1 VIKGKLMTGKTAA
14 FAFTRMTKGSR
25 IVAVCAAAI
34 SAIVD
39 GNPAQSQTF
48 PSRPITIVVPFAAGG
63 PIDTLARVMAERMR
77 EPLGQPVIIEN
88 VTGAAGSIGA
98 GRVARAT
105 PDGYTL
111 VAGFWGTHVVNGATQ
126 ALAYDVLND
135 FEPIL
140 QMSNNVQ
147 VIVGRKNLPAN
158 DLEGLVAWLKA
169 NPDTAV
175 AGTAGVGSPQ
185 HIDGAFFQK
194 ATGTSFRFVPYR
206 GGAPAMQDLVAG
218 QIDLIFAD
226 QTTSLPQVRSG
237 NIKAFAVTGESRL
250 APAPDI
256 PTVDEAGLPG
266 FYCSVWNALFA
277 PKGTPRD
284 IIIKLNGAAVDA
296 LAEPAVRQRLADLG
310 QQIVPSDRQTPG
322 ALAAFHKAEI
332 AKWWPIIKAAGIK
345 AE

>member
-1 VIKGKLMTGKTAA
+1 
-14 FAFTRMTKGSR
+14 MTKR
-25 IVAVCAAAI
+25 RLIVATLLAATLAIADSHAAA
-34 SAIVD
+34 
-39 GNPAQSQTF
+39 AQAF
-48 PSRPITIVVPFAAGG
+48 PSRSITIVVPFAAGG

-77 EPLGQPVIIEN
+77 PLLGQPVVVEN
-88 VTGAAGSIGA
+88 VSGAAGSIGV
-98 GRVARAT
+98 GRVARAA

-126 ALAYDVLND
+126 SLAYDVLND

-140 QMSNNVQ
+140 LTSNNVQ
-147 VIVGRKNLPAN
+147 VIVGRKTLPAD
-158 DLEGLVAWLKA
+158 DLKGLIAWLKA
-169 NPDTAV
+169 NPDVAA
-175 AGTAGVGSPQ
+175 AGTAGGGSPQ
-185 HIDGAFFQK
+185 HVDGAFFQN
-194 ATGTSFRFVPYR
+194 ATGTRFRFVPYR

-237 NIKAFAVTGESRL
+237 NIKAFAVTGQRRL
-250 APAPDI
+250 AAAPDV

-284 IIIKLNGAAVDA
+284 IIAKLNAAAVDA
-296 LAEPAVRQRLADLG
+296 LVEPSVRERLADLG
-310 QQIVPSDRQTPG
+310 QQIVPREEQTPE
-322 ALAAFHKAEI
+322 ALAALHRAEI
-332 AKWWPIIKAAGIK
+332 AKWWPIIKAAGIR

>member
-1 VIKGKLMTGKTAA
+1 
-14 FAFTRMTKGSR
+14 MTKRSL
-25 IVAVCAAAI
+25 IIDAVLAAML
-34 SAIVD
+34 AIV
-39 GNPAQSQTF
+39 GSNPGTAQRF

-77 EPLGQPVIIEN
+77 APLGQPVVIEN
-88 VTGAAGSIGA
+88 VTGAAGSIGV
-98 GRVARAT
+98 GRVARAS

-126 ALAYDVLND
+126 ALGYDVLND

-140 QMSNNVQ
+140 LTSNNVQ
-147 VIVGRKNLPAN
+147 IIVGRRTLPAN
-158 DLEGLVAWLKA
+158 DLNGLVGWLKA
-169 NPDTAV
+169 NPDMAA
-175 AGTAGVGSPQ
+175 AGTAGGGSPQ
-185 HIDGAFFQK
+185 HVDGAFFQN
-194 ATGTSFRFVPYR
+194 ATGTRFRFVPYR

-237 NIKAFAVTGESRL
+237 NIRAFAVTGKSRL
-250 APAPDI
+250 AVAPDI

-284 IIIKLNGAAVDA
+284 IVAKLNVAAVDA
-296 LAEPAVRQRLADLG
+296 LAEPAVRHRLADLG
-310 QQIVPSDRQTPG
+310 QQIVPRDEQTPE

-332 AKWWPIIKAAGIK
+332 EKWWPIIKAAGIR

>member
-1 VIKGKLMTGKTAA
+1 MMPGETVAFELALMTKRRLVVG
-14 FAFTRMTKGSR
+14 
-25 IVAVCAAAI
+25 AVLAAALT
-34 SAIVD
+34 IV
-39 GNPAQSQTF
+39 GSNPATAQAF

-77 EPLGQPVIIEN
+77 APLGQPVVIEN
-88 VTGAAGSIGA
+88 VTGAAGSIGV
-98 GRVARAT
+98 GRVARAS

-126 ALAYDVLND
+126 TLAYDVLND
-135 FEPIL
+135 FEPVL
-140 QMSNNVQ
+140 LTSSNVNL
-147 VIVGRKNLPAN
+147 IVGRKTIPAD
-158 DLEGLVAWLKA
+158 DLKGLIAWLKA
-169 NPDTAV
+169 NPDTAA

-185 HIDGAFFQK
+185 QIHGAFFQS
-194 ATGTSFRFVPYR
+194 ATDTRFRFVPYR

-226 QTTSLPQVRSG
+226 QTTSLPQIRNG
-237 NIKAFAVTGESRL
+237 NIKAFAVMGKSRL
-250 APAPDI
+250 AVAPEI

-284 IIIKLNGAAVDA
+284 IVAKLNAAAVDA
-296 LAEPAVRQRLADLG
+296 LAEPAVRERLAGLG
-310 QQIVPSDRQTPG
+310 QQIVPRDEQTPE

-332 AKWWPIIKAAGIK
+332 EKWWPIIKAAGIR

>member
-1 VIKGKLMTGKTAA
+1 
-14 FAFTRMTKGSR
+14 MTKQR
-25 IVAVCAAAI
+25 PIVDAIFAATL
-34 SAIVD
+34 AIV
-39 GNPAQSQTF
+39 GPNSAKAQTF

-77 EPLGQPVIIEN
+77 APLGQPVIVEN
-88 VTGAAGSIGA
+88 VTGAAGSIGV
-98 GRVARAT
+98 GRVARAA
-105 PDGYTL
+105 PDGHTL

-140 QMSNNVQ
+140 QMSSNVQ
-147 VIVGRKNLPAN
+147 VIVGRKTLPLS
-158 DLEGLVAWLKA
+158 DLKGLIAWLKA
-169 NPDTAV
+169 NPDTAA
-175 AGTAGVGSPQ
+175 AGTAGGGSPQ
-185 HIDGAFFQK
+185 HVDGAFFQK
-194 ATGTSFRFVPYR
+194 ATDTRFRFVPYR

-226 QTTSLPQVRSG
+226 QTTSLPQIRSG

-250 APAPDI
+250 AAAADI

-266 FYCSVWNALFA
+266 FYCAVWNALFA

-284 IIIKLNGAAVDA
+284 VITRLNAAAVDA

-310 QQIVPSDRQTPG
+310 QQIVPRAEQTPE
-322 ALAAFHKAEI
+322 ALAALHKAEI
-332 AKWWPIIKAAGIK
+332 AKWWPIIKAAGIR